1 MTPRLRGADTRVE
14 RRESSGF
21 DHGGLDVAV
30 MADGADES
38 MAAVA
43 LNAEI
48 LRNDTHPA

>member
-1 MTPRLRGADTRVE
+1 MTPCLAGADTQVE

-21 DHGGLDVAV
+21 GHGGLDVAV

-48 LRNDTHPA
+48 QRNETHPA